1 MVTSLVRTFDDP
13 DDMSSALRPHQIQLT
28 TTERGRFAGGV
39 IAIEL
44 SRLRLWRGY
53 DELARV
59 ARIVLPDDRAVFAFV
74 PSLVSR
80 LAVGGMEA
88 ERGLVL
94 RQSLARD
101 HYQTSFGPSTWANM
115 SLPVPDLPAI
125 AFVYG
130 IDLSPP
136 RDSQVMLPSAR
147 ALGRLHRLHI
157 AAAGLASGAPEI
169 LARPEAA
176 RGLELT
182 LIEAL
187 AACLADAADA
197 PSCASPRAH
206 ELIMRRFARLLI
218 DRPAE
223 TLFMEDVSAAVG
235 TSARTLRDCCNEHLG
250 MGPKQFLML
259 RRMNLVHCALQRA
272 DSKNT
277 TVTALATEF
286 GFWELGR
293 FAVAYRELYG
303 EAPSAT
309 LLRPHGTAPPPL
321 ARDAKPLAHSGGG
334 TSWLTRLWAAAVP
347 AEPSELNLV
356 VSRLVVGE
364 W

>member
-59 ARIVLPDDRAVFAFV
+59 ARVVLPDDRAVFAFV

-125 AFVYG
+125 AFVCG

-136 RDSQVMLPSAR
+136 RDSQIMLPSAR
-147 ALGRLHRLHI
+147 ALGRLQRLHV

-176 RGLELT
+176 RGLELA

-187 AACLADAADA
+187 AACLADAAA
-197 PSCASPRAH
+197 VPGRASPGAH
-206 ELIMRRFARLLI
+206 NLIMRRFSRLLT

-223 TLFMEDVSAAVG
+223 TLFMEDVGAAIG
-235 TSARTLRDCCNEHLG
+235 TSARTLRDCCHEHIG
-250 MGPKQFLML
+250 MGPKRFLML
-259 RRMNLVHCALQRA
+259 RRMNLVHRALQHA
-272 DSKNT
+272 DSKKT

-293 FAVAYRELYG
+293 FAVAYRELFG
-303 EAPSAT
+303 ETPSAT
-309 LLRPHGTAPPPL
+309 LLRPPRTAPAPLPIDPRPL
-321 ARDAKPLAHSGGG
+321 ADSGGG
-334 TSWLTRLWAAAVP
+334 TSWLARLWAAAVS
-347 AEPSELNLV
+347 AEPNDLDLV
-356 VSRLVVGE
+356 FSRLVVGE
-364 W
+364 